1 MTCLMYLI
9 LFDLIGGHCTIMF
22 VDNLFDIDIAS
33 LSDIAIIKDK
43 HLLVVDILHLE
54 AIKL

>member
-1 MTCLMYLI
+1 MYLI